1 MTTQHDLTTHTLPIT
16 QLHPHP
22 TNPRNG
28 DTDAIAQSLQTN
40 GQYRPIVATKDGT
53 ILAGNHTYAAAME
66 LGWEHL
72 DVVVLD
78 IDPYSADAHR
88 IMLADNRTADLGRYD
103 DGLLL
108 DLLRELE
115 TLEGTGYT
123 DDDLAALTH
132 LVEAPDLDA
141 LAAQVGAP
149 TDEDHLVRVVVNLP
163 ADLAEAFTAACDR
176 DGAERVCR
184 RAVDEA

>member
-1 MTTQHDLTTHTLPIT
+1 MTTHDLTTHTTDIT
-16 QLHPHP
+16 TLHPHP
-22 TNPRNG
+22 SNPRNG
-28 DTDAIAQSLQTN
+28 DTDAIAASLQAN

-66 LGWEHL
+66 LGWPTL
-72 DVVVLD
+72 DCVVLD
-78 IDPYSADAHR
+78 IDPFSADAHR

-103 DGLLL
+103 DALLL
-108 DLLRELE
+108 DLLKELE

-132 LVEAPDLDA
+132 MVNAPDLDL

-149 TDEDHLVRVVVNLP
+149 TDEDHLVRVVLKLP
-163 ADLAEAFTAACDR
+163 ADLAETFAAAVEV
-176 DGAERVCR
+176 DGAEKVAR
-184 RAVDEA
+184 RALA